1 MWRDDACNDGYD
13 GSKEVKKMAQEKKSK
28 RPKKSP
34 SENPKGLEPSK
45 SILENKL
52 LRLVA
57 FSAIGAVSVILVTQ
71 QIGSLSES
79 ESISEIGLIL
89 GIITGI
95 VPMTLYQLKEVQ
107 RKDSVDK
114 HMPVF
119 LLALLSSVQ
128 SGTNL
133 IKAIEQSASRNLGAL
148 TPPLKNL
155 KANMSWGMP
164 QDEAFAHFSDAT
176 GTRISKRVTV
186 LLEMALKIGGDIA
199 ENLEMIQK
207 HVSEMQNIE
216 KSRKSQ
222 LAPYTY
228 TIYISYAVFLAVAV
242 LLITSFFTEIEKVQ
256 VSLIEQGNSG
266 SGGLFGSLADM
277 DVGLMETALFNMAII
292 EAVFG
297 GLAAGKIGAG
307 SYVAG
312 IKHVVAMIVIAIIA
326 FNVI

>member
-1 MWRDDACNDGYD
+1 
-13 GSKEVKKMAQEKKSK
+13 
-28 RPKKSP
+28 
-34 SENPKGLEPSK
+34 
-45 SILENKL
+45 
-52 LRLVA
+52 
-57 FSAIGAVSVILVTQ
+57 
-71 QIGSLSES
+71 
-79 ESISEIGLIL
+79 
-89 GIITGI
+89 IT
-95 VPMTLYQLKEVQ
+95 LFQLKEVQ
-107 RKDSVDK
+107 RRDSIDK

-128 SGTNL
+128 SGANL
-133 IKAIEQSASRNLGAL
+133 IKAIEQTANRNLGAM

-164 QDEAFAHFSDAT
+164 IDEAFAHFAEST
-176 GTRISKRVTV
+176 GTRVSKRVTV

-207 HVSEMQNIE
+207 HVTEMQNIE
-216 KSRKSQ
+216 KNRKSQ

-228 TIYISYAVFLAVAV
+228 TIYISFAVFLAVAV
-242 LLITSFFTEIEKVQ
+242 LLVTSFFTEIEKVQ
-256 VSLIEQGNSG
+256 ASLIDGGNSG
-266 SGGLFGSLADM
+266 GGGLFGSLADM
-277 DVGLMETALFNMAII
+277 DIGLMESALFNMSII

-312 IKHVVAMIVIAIIA
+312 IKHVVAMIVISIIA

>member
-1 MWRDDACNDGYD
+1 
-13 GSKEVKKMAQEKKSK
+13 MAQEKKPRK
-28 RPKKSP
+28 PRPES
-34 SENPKGLEPSK
+34 SIPKGLVPSK
-45 SILENKL
+45 SILENKI
-52 LRLVA
+52 LRIAA
-57 FSAIGAVSVILVTQ
+57 FSIIGAIVVIFATQ
-71 QIGSLSES
+71 QIGEISES
-79 ESISEIGLIL
+79 ESISEIGLIF

-95 VPMTLYQLKEVQ
+95 VPVTLYQLKEVQ
-107 RKDSVDK
+107 RRDSIDK

-128 SGTNL
+128 SGANL
-133 IKAIEQSASRNLGAL
+133 IKAIEQTANRNLGAL

-155 KANMSWGMP
+155 KANISWGMP
-164 QDEAFAHFSDAT
+164 MDEAFAHFADST

-207 HVSEMQNIE
+207 HVTEMQNIE
-216 KSRKSQ
+216 KNRKSQ

-242 LLITSFFTEIEKVQ
+242 LLVTSFFTEIEKVQ
-256 VSLIEQGNSG
+256 ESLISSG
-266 SGGLFGSLADM
+266 GASEGGLFGSLADM
-277 DVGLMETALFNMAII
+277 DVGLMESALFNMAII

>member
-1 MWRDDACNDGYD
+1 
-13 GSKEVKKMAQEKKSK
+13 MAQEKKSR
-28 RPKKSP
+28 RPKKM
-34 SENPKGLEPSK
+34 EREFPKGLEPKK
-45 SILENKL
+45 SIIENKFLKL
-52 LRLVA
+52 LI
-57 FSAIGAVSVILVTQ
+57 FSIIGAISVILITQ
-71 QIGSLSES
+71 QIGAMSGSA
-79 ESISEIGLIL
+79 SISEVGLIF

-95 VPMTLYQLKEVQ
+95 VPLTLYQLKEVQ
-107 RKDSVDK
+107 RRDSVDK

-128 SGTNL
+128 SGSNL
-133 IKAIEQSASRNLGAL
+133 IKAIEQTANRNLGAL

-164 QDEAFAHFSDAT
+164 MDEAFAHFADT
-176 GTRISKRVTV
+176 TNTRISRRVTV
-186 LLEMALKIGGDIA
+186 LLEMAIKIGGDIA

-207 HVSEMQNIE
+207 HVTEMQNIE

-242 LLITSFFTEIEKVQ
+242 LLVTSFFAEIEKVQ
-256 VSLIEQGNSG
+256 ISINESG
-266 SGGLFGSLADM
+266 GATEGGLFGSLASM
-277 DVGLMETALFNMAII
+277 DIGLMESALFNMAII
-292 EAVFG
+292 EAIFG

-326 FNVI
+326 FNII

>member
-1 MWRDDACNDGYD
+1 
-13 GSKEVKKMAQEKKSK
+13 MAQVKKSK
-28 RPKKSP
+28 KQR
-34 SENPKGLEPSK
+34 ELDDRIPKGLVPSK
-45 SILENKL
+45 SIIENKVL
-52 LRLVA
+52 KIVLY
-57 FSAIGAVSVILVTQ
+57 SIIGAISVIFVTQ
-71 QIGSLSES
+71 QIGNFSGS
-79 ESISEIGLIL
+79 ESITEVGLIF

-95 VPMTLYQLKEVQ
+95 VPVTLYQLKEVQ
-107 RKDSVDK
+107 RRDSVDK

-128 SGTNL
+128 SGANL
-133 IKAIEQSASRNLGAL
+133 IKAIEQTANRNLGAL
-148 TPPLKNL
+148 TAPLKNL

-164 QDEAFAHFSDAT
+164 MDEAFAHFADT
-176 GTRISKRVTV
+176 TDTRIARRVTV

-207 HVSEMQNIE
+207 HVTEMQNIE
-216 KSRKSQ
+216 KNRKSQ

-242 LLITSFFTEIEKVQ
+242 LLVTSFFTEIEKVQ
-256 VSLIEQGNSG
+256 LSLIDSG
-266 SGGLFGSLADM
+266 GASEGGLFGSLADM
-277 DVGLMETALFNMAII
+277 DVGLMESALFNMAII

-312 IKHVVAMIVIAIIA
+312 IKHVVAMIVIAVIA